1 MIRLSGKRPDED
13 IAIDFVGVR
22 PGEKLHEELW
32 NEGEQVV
39 PTAHPKILARDA
51 AAVDAAWL
59 EEELDE
65 LERLVDAGDTLRSSR
80 CSARSCA
87 RRCTLATPR
96 PRARWIS
103 QAARSSSSS
112 SAESRLTRSPGPR
125 SRLRTSIARGSESGT
140 SRPSRISCSSTP
152 PSRPP

>member
-39 PTAHPKILARDA
+39 PTAHPKILAATRPA
-51 AAVDAAWL
+51 IDAAWL

-65 LERLVDAGDTLRSSR
+65 LERLADAGDTLGLVGRLGRLVRAPRHVADSETVR
-80 CSARSCA
+80 TLDFSAG
-87 RRCTLATPR
+87 
-96 PRARWIS
+96 
-103 QAARSSSSS
+103 Q
-112 SAESRLTRSPGPR
+112 E
-125 SRLRTSIARGSESGT
+125 
-140 SRPSRISCSSTP
+140 
-152 PSRPP
+152 